1 MHFDPSIDGE
11 SFFLFFIFLAVL
23 CSRQLISVFCIW
35 MHTHM
40 SVISSTAQTLLFA
53 WEPGSLWGNE
63 QEERKWCASGWK
75 CVTAPPLSTLLI
87 YLPRSVYFYRV
98 HVDAPTTG
106 SRLSRHQ
113 RIPTWSQSLR
123 WLLPTRLV
131 YENAF
136 FFSLP
141 FTIPSSP
148 FNPPPSLKITASTR
162 DAAATFGPPAEQMRQ
177 WTSRFNKGTWSEQFA

>member
-1 MHFDPSIDGE
+1 MGKY
-11 SFFLFFIFLAVL
+11 FLFLAVL
-23 CSRQLISVFCIW
+23 CSRQLRVFCIW
-35 MHTHM
+35 MHTQR
-40 SVISSTAQTLLFA
+40 SVISSTARTLLFA

-63 QEERKWCASGWK
+63 QEERKWYASGWK

-123 WLLPTRLV
+123 WLLPNRPG

-136 FFSLP
+136 FLLP
-141 FTIPSSP
+141 LHHST
-148 FNPPPSLKITASTR
+148 PPQSLKITASTR
-162 DAAATFGPPAEQMRQ
+162 DAAATLGPPAE
-177 WTSRFNKGTWSEQFA
+177 